1 MRPEKVRPGQTW
13 SLTRLIKGR
22 KMNVIVCVLHV
33 NGFTA
38 RALILYSEDPEMVA
52 GQKDLL
58 STTWIVEGSLLS

>member
-1 MRPEKVRPGQTW
+1 
-13 SLTRLIKGR
+13 
-22 KMNVIVCVLHV
+22 MNVIVYVLHV